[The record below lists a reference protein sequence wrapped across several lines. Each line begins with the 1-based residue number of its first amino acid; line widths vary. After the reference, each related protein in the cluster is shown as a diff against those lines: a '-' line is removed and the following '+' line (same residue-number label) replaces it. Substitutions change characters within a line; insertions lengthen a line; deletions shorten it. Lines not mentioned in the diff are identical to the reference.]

1 MTGSNG
7 YERVATDDQGGTNG
21 NTTVSMPFLPP
32 SYDEAYE
39 NNLDTRVGNANE
51 IEQFEIDDFEVEGIQ
66 RDGFLTRA
74 SLITKKLAMGVS
86 NSVNKVTKMIDPI
99 YEGLLFLN
107 MQYEKV
113 ILKIGNPLVVKR
125 LLYVF
130 FMVVIVFLVSHYTIN
145 EGVNGTSGGAFS
157 SGKFYD
163 IDVLSSVIEDHIDLR
178 NMQNHLEYF
187 SSMPHLAGTS
197 GDLALAKYIETYMK
211 NNGVQTIEN
220 FELKSYT
227 NYPQSKSFV
236 KFADDSFEAK
246 LYEGDEKSIEF
257 LSHNPNSLK
266 TDQPIEGKMIF
277 VNYGTD
283 GDFQRL
289 QDENI
294 DVKDCVLLTRYGG
307 GTIESNK
314 VLMAQD
320 KGAKAV
326 VFISRKVSIG
336 KDDNMIEYDDMIQ
349 RENVGLSRY
358 SLGDILTP
366 GWSSDEGYGSKLLWM
381 KSKTTPK
388 IPTIP
393 ISFKDG
399 EKLLEVLK
407 EKGLKFQED
416 SFSGPID
423 DDSKKLKIHVS
434 TTERDSHVLWNVIGT
449 IQGREQHDKAII
461 IGAAR
466 DASCYGTVGSNTGT
480 VVLLEMIKIFTTMQ
494 RKYNWTPSRTIKFIS
509 FDGTN
514 YNLAGSTEWVEETK
528 KTLRSQA
535 YTYIDL
541 SDAVSGD
548 TLSIKA
554 NPFLHQI
561 IKDCLKS
568 VGSESIQSKRVRD
581 LKVQHKDKTI
591 DLYELYKLQNQG
603 LDAISNDLIEERNYI
618 PFINILNVPSMEIKF
633 KGTKY
638 PRHSCYDNYE
648 NFDKSKIDPTMK
660 KHGQLVELMSKL
672 VLNIAEQAVIPF
684 KFSQFVDRLFE
695 YQVNLAKYI
704 DEQLKKDTHPS
715 KPQIHYDKLIKSLNV
730 LKEGASEFDTWVDSW
745 KKFIVQ
751 SADIEPS
758 LLAMKRWKWNDCLV
772 EFNQHFISKEVQPAR
787 PGYLNILFGA
797 SFNAPVKS
805 QDEWNWNTFPLIRDF
820 VDKGDFGRAQYHID
834 QLADI
839 IEYSAQQFAAY

>member
-7 YERVATDDQGGTNG
+7 YERVANDSGGDNITG
-21 NTTVSMPFLPP
+21 SSVSMPFLPP
-32 SYDEAYE
+32 SYDEAYDGSE
-39 NNLDTRVGNANE
+39 DTRVGNANE
-51 IEQFEIDDFEVEGIQ
+51 MEQFEIDDFDVEGVQ

-86 NSVNKVTKMIDPI
+86 NSYNKVTKMIDPI
-99 YEGLLFLN
+99 YEGLSFLN

-113 ILKIGNPLVVKR
+113 ILKVGNPLVVKR

-130 FMVVIVFLVSHYTIN
+130 FMVFIVFLVSHYTIN

-163 IDVLSSVIEDHIDLR
+163 IDILSSIIEDHIDMS

-227 NYPQSKSFV
+227 NYPRSKSFV
-236 KFADDSFEAK
+236 KLSDDSFEAK
-246 LYEGDEKSIEF
+246 LHEGDEKSIEY

-266 TDQPIEGKMIF
+266 TDQPIEGKMVF
-277 VNYGTD
+277 VNFGTED
-283 GDFQRL
+283 DFQKL
-289 QDENI
+289 QEGNI
-294 DVKDCVLLTRYGG
+294 DVKDCILLMRYGG
-307 GTIESNK
+307 GIIESNK

-326 VFISRKVSIG
+326 IFISRKISIG
-336 KDDNMIEYDDMIQ
+336 KDDSVAEYDDVIQ

-358 SLGDILTP
+358 SSGDILTP

-399 EKLLEVLK
+399 ETLIKIFNG
-407 EKGLKFQED
+407 KGIKFQED
-416 SFSGPID
+416 SFSGPTD

-434 TTERDSHVLWNVIGT
+434 NSERDTHALWNVIGT
-449 IQGREQHDKAII
+449 IQGREQHDKSII

-466 DASCYGTVGSNTGT
+466 DASCFGTVGSNTGS

-514 YNLAGSTEWVEETK
+514 YNLAGSTEWVEENK
-528 KTLRSQA
+528 RILRSQA

-548 TLSIKA
+548 NLSIKA

-561 IKDCLKS
+561 IKDCLKN
-568 VGSESIQSKRVRD
+568 VGSKSIQSKRNS
-581 LKVQHKDKTI
+581 KIQHKDKTI
-591 DLYELYKLQNQG
+591 NLYELYKLQNQG
-603 LDAISNDLIEERNYI
+603 SDAISNDLIEERNYI

-638 PRHSCYDNYE
+638 ARHSCYDNYD
-648 NFDKSKIDPTMK
+648 NFDKAKIDPSMK
-660 KHGQLVELMSKL
+660 KHGQLVELLSNI
-672 VLNIAEQAVIPF
+672 VLNVAEQAVIPF
-684 KFSQFVDRLFE
+684 KFTQFVDRLFE

-704 DEQLKKDTHPS
+704 DEQIKKDTHPS
-715 KPQIHYDKLIKSLNV
+715 KPQVHYDKLIKALNV
-730 LKEGASEFDTWVDSW
+730 LKEGATDFDNWVHSW
-745 KKFIVQ
+745 NEFIVQ

-772 EFNQHFISKEVQPAR
+772 EFNQHFISKDIQQAR
-787 PGYLNILFGA
+787 PGYLNMLFGT

-820 VDKGDFGRAQYHID
+820 VDKGDFGRAQFHID
-834 QLADI
+834 ELAGI
-839 IEYSAQQFAAY
+839 IEYSAREFTAY